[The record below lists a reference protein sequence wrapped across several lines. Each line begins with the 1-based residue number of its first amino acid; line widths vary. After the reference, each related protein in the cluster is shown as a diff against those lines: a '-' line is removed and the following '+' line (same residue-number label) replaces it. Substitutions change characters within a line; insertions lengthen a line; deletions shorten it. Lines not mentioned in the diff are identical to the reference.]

1 MADMEFM
8 LSTDLRPVY
17 NTIIGS
23 NIDAVEAALAEIVK
37 PYETML
43 VTEEGYRS
51 AKSDLARIRAVKAKI
66 DDVRKSVKAQWNKP
80 LKEFEERVKQAIAA
94 ADAAESNLNSQ
105 IKEIEQRRR
114 DERMAELEAFWEEK
128 AGAEIADMVA
138 FERIANPKWGNATY
152 DKETA
157 MGEISQQI
165 AAIKTGMAAIR
176 AMEPQFK
183 AALLTKFKENWRL
196 DEVLDLHER
205 LKQAEE
211 QERRRAARL
220 EAERAEREAAYRRRL
235 TEQEA
240 TPHSS
245 ASQTPSPQEE
255 GLTGDRKDG
264 GTDEERIATVPS
276 EPRNDRTEQEAE
288 PVLVCDFR
296 VWGTRAQL
304 VALRQYMKDNG
315 IKIGRIPEAEE

>member
-23 NIDAVEAALAEIVK
+23 NIETVEKALAEIVK

-66 DDVRKSVKAQWNKP
+66 DDVRKNVKAQWNKP
-80 LKEFEERVKQAIAA
+80 LKEFEDRVKQAISA
-94 ADAAESNLNSQ
+94 ADSAEANLNAQ
-105 IKEIEQRRR
+105 IKAIEQKRR

-128 AGAEIADMVA
+128 AGAEVADMVA
-138 FERIANPKWGNATY
+138 FDRIANPKWGNATY
-152 DKETA
+152 DKDA
-157 MGEISQQI
+157 AKNEISQQI
-165 AAIKTGMAAIR
+165 ATIKAGMAAIR
-176 AMEPQFK
+176 SMEPQFK

-205 LKQAEE
+205 LKQADE
-211 QERRRAARL
+211 QERKRAERL

-235 TEQEA
+235 AEQEA
-240 TPHSS
+240 T
-245 ASQTPSPQEE
+245 
-255 GLTGDRKDG
+255 
-264 GTDEERIATVPS
+264 
-276 EPRNDRTEQEAE
+276 RTEKDEQCPPLREEPKHEEAE

-296 VWGTRAQL
+296 VWGTRTQL
-304 VALRQYMKDNG
+304 VALRNYMKENG
-315 IKIGRIPEAEE
+315 IKIGRVPGDEE

>member
-23 NIDAVEAALAEIVK
+23 NIETVEKALAEIVK

-66 DDVRKSVKAQWNKP
+66 DDVRKNVKAQWNKP
-80 LKEFEERVKQAIAA
+80 LKEFEDRVKQAISA
-94 ADAAESNLNSQ
+94 ADSAEANLNAQ
-105 IKEIEQRRR
+105 IKAIEQKRR
-114 DERMAELEAFWEEK
+114 DERMAELEVFWEEK
-128 AGAEIADMVA
+128 AGAEVADMVA
-138 FERIANPKWGNATY
+138 FDRIANPKWGNATY
-152 DKETA
+152 DKDA
-157 MGEISQQI
+157 AKNEISQQI
-165 AAIKTGMAAIR
+165 ATIKAGMAAIR
-176 AMEPQFK
+176 SMEPQFK

-211 QERRRAARL
+211 QERRRTERL

-235 TEQEA
+235 AEQETA
-240 TPHSS
+240 PHSS
-245 ASQTPSPQEE
+245 AAPTPSPQ
-255 GLTGDRKDG
+255 GDGFTGG
-264 GTDEERIATVPS
+264 AEERIATVPS
-276 EPRNDRTEQEAE
+276 EPRNDRIEQEAE
-288 PVLVCDFR
+288 PLLVCDFR

-304 VALRQYMKDNG
+304 VALRQYMKENG
-315 IKIGRIPEAEE
+315 IKIGRVPGDEE